1 MSRKIFR
8 AYAQS
13 QGNEA
18 KEFVELKSEQYNSDM
33 LITKASDKTIETTSI
48 NYKEM
53 MFWLFKNYKLELKE

>member
-13 QGNEA
+13 QGKEA
-18 KEFVELKSEQYNSDM
+18 NEFVELKSEQYNSDT
-33 LITKASDKTIETTSI
+33 LITKSSDKTEERTSI

-53 MFWLFKNYKLELKE
+53 LFWLFKNYKLEKK